1 MICYRLCQR
10 AFVALDGEGARL
22 YGGRWNPKGTRMVY
36 AASSLSLTVLE
47 SLVHWSS
54 SILPQNY
61 VSVAIEVPGDIDTET
76 WDVTDLPP
84 NWRDMPSPDAL
95 QSLGKNWLAQRKTAV
110 LVVPSAVVPTEQ
122 NVLINPVHPNAKRIR
137 AKRPVA
143 FQFDARL
150 RK

>member
-22 YGGRWNPKGTRMVY
+22 YGGRWNPKGTRTVY

-54 SILPQNY
+54 SILPHNY
-61 VSVAIEVPGDIDTET
+61 VSVAIEVPDDLGTET
-76 WDVTDLPP
+76 WDATDLPP
-84 NWRDMPSPDAL
+84 NWRDTPGPDEL
-95 QSLGKNWLAQRKTAV
+95 QSLGKSWLAQRKTAV

-122 NVLINPVHPNAKRIR
+122 NVLINPAHPDAKRIR
-137 AKRPVA
+137 AKKPVA

>member
-1 MICYRLCQR
+1 MLCYRFCQR
-10 AFVALDGEGARL
+10 ALVALDGEGARL

-54 SILPQNY
+54 SILPHNY
-61 VSVAIEVPGDIDTET
+61 VSVAIEVPDDLGTET
-76 WDVTDLPP
+76 WDTTDLPA
-84 NWRDMPSPDAL
+84 NWRDTPGPETL
-95 QSLGKNWLAQRKTAV
+95 QSLGKNWLVRRKTAL
-110 LVVPSAVVPTEQ
+110 LVVPSAVVSTEQ
-122 NVLINPVHPNAKRIR
+122 NVLINPAHPDARRIR
-137 AKRPVA
+137 AKKPVA